1 MELNALPLRKGYT
14 KPAKRVG
21 RGIGSGKGVRCTK
34 GNKGAKARA
43 GGTKKIG
50 FEGGQ
55 TPLYRRVPKFRGFKT
70 MKPYES
76 VTVTTQI
83 LDKHFENN
91 DVVTIGALISKN
103 LVNPKFKGIKVVVK
117 GELTKTLTVVGKASA
132 SAKAL
137 IENKGGKVEEV
148 LIV

>member
-1 MELNALPLRKGYT
+1 MELNELPLRKGYN

-55 TPLYRRVPKFRGFKT
+55 TPLYRRVPKFRGFKS
-70 MKPYES
+70 PNPNES
-76 VTVTTQI
+76 ITVTTMT
-83 LDKHFENN
+83 LEKHFDNG
-91 DVVTIGALISKN
+91 DQVTIESLVKKN
-103 LVNPKFKGIKVVVK
+103 LVNPKFKGFKVVVK
-117 GELTKTLTVVGKASA
+117 GELTKNLTIVGRASA
-132 SAKAL
+132 PAKAM
-137 IENKGGKVEEV
+137 IEDKGGKVEV
-148 LIV
+148 D

>member
-1 MELNALPLRKGYT
+1 MELNELPLRKGYK
-14 KPAKRVG
+14 KPAKRLG
-21 RGIGSGKGVRCTK
+21 RGIGSGKGVKCTK

-70 MKPYES
+70 MKPNES

-83 LDKHFENN
+83 LEQHFENG
-91 DVVTIGALISKN
+91 DTVTIGALIKKN
-103 LVNPKFKGIKVVVK
+103 LINPKFLGIKVVKK
-117 GELTKTLTVVGKASA
+117 GDLTKTLTVVGKASA

-137 IENKGGKVEEV
+137 IEDKGGKVEEV
-148 LIV
+148 S

>member
-55 TPLYRRVPKFRGFKT
+55 TPLYRRVPKFRGFKS
-70 MKPYES
+70 MKPNES
-76 VTVTTQI
+76 VTVTTMI
-83 LDKHFENN
+83 LEKHFESG
-91 DVVTIGALISKN
+91 DTVTISSLVQKN
-103 LVNPKFKGIKVVVK
+103 LVNPKFLGFKVVKK
-117 GELTKTLTVVGKASA
+117 GELSKSLTIVGKASA
-132 SAKAL
+132 SAKAM
-137 IENKGGKVEEV
+137 IEDKGGKVEV
-148 LIV
+148 G

>member
-14 KPAKRVG
+14 KPAKRLG
-21 RGIGSGKGVRCTK
+21 RGIGSGKGVKCTK

-70 MKPYES
+70 MKPNES
-76 VTVTTQI
+76 VTITTQI
-83 LDKHFENN
+83 LEKHFENG
-91 DVVTIGALISKN
+91 DTVTIESLIKKN
-103 LVNPKFKGIKVVVK
+103 LINPKFLGIKVVSK
-117 GELTKTLTVVGKASA
+117 GELTKTLTIVGKASA
-132 SAKAL
+132 SAKAM
-137 IENKGGKVEEV
+137 IEDKGGKVEV
-148 LIV
+148 G

>member
-70 MKPYES
+70 MKPNES
-76 VTVTTQI
+76 VTVTIMT
-83 LDKHFENN
+83 LEKHFQSG
-91 DVVTIGALISKN
+91 DTVTIASLVEKN
-103 LVNPKFKGIKVVVK
+103 LVNPKFYGFKVVSK
-117 GELTKTLTVVGKASA
+117 GELTKSLTIVGKASA
-132 SAKAL
+132 SAKAM
-137 IENKGGKVEEV
+137 IEDKGGKVEV
-148 LIV
+148 G